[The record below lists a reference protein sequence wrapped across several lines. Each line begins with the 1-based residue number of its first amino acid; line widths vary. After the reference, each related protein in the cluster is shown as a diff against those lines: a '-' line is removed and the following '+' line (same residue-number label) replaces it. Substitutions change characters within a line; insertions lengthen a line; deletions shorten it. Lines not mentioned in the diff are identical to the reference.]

1 VFCLSAPSG
10 ARLLLFVVCL
20 VPRGLAFP
28 DRSNA
33 AKEANRTASANNLAE
48 KRLSVQL
55 EQRER
60 FMKDI
65 LGTLMAALL
74 VILSLI
80 TLLRAEHNWEPSNE
94 PVLRN
99 TERVSDLGL
108 RLALKNH

>member
-1 VFCLSAPSG
+1 MQPLTIWP
-10 ARLLLFVVCL
+10 
-20 VPRGLAFP
+20 
-28 DRSNA
+28 
-33 AKEANRTASANNLAE
+33 K

-94 PVLRN
+94 PVLSN

>member
-1 VFCLSAPSG
+1 
-10 ARLLLFVVCL
+10 
-20 VPRGLAFP
+20 
-28 DRSNA
+28 
-33 AKEANRTASANNLAE
+33 
-48 KRLSVQL
+48 
-55 EQRER
+55 
-60 FMKDI
+60 MKDI

-94 PVLRN
+94 PALSN